1 MLLLSPCRRPGAPVG
16 TRVPA
21 RGYERQH
28 LVTAV
33 VVTLR
38 PRPLAAAPATGCRL
52 AAPRAAPRP
61 ARPGTRPGVPTG
73 TAPRRRPTIPTA
85 RVAGGTAA
93 IGSAAAAAVATTA
106 S

>member
-52 AAPRAAPRP
+52 AAPRAARRP

-85 RVAGGTAA
+85 RWSPATARR
-93 IGSAAAAAVATTA
+93 AAAPSRARRRL
-106 S
+106 